1 MDVSSD
7 LRLAKIYLSILEKD
21 ADHKK
26 YVFKTLIN
34 QKNNI
39 RYKIG
44 AELNSKYVPDI
55 KFYLDDE
62 YEYYDNI
69 NKIMKNG

>member
-1 MDVSSD
+1 
-7 LRLAKIYLSILEKD
+7 LIY
-21 ADHKK
+21 
-26 YVFKTLIN
+26 